1 MKHEFLNHEVFI
13 TPEFQKITWNNSK
26 NRLQPASRLDSSSHS
41 PRLQDRRVRFH
52 NADHWPW
59 RHVAHGEKCQL
70 IDPSIHTVQFIEIF
84 RVMKQI
90 FKGTD
95 LSQLEKKNNRVFF
108 LKSLDK
114 NPSLLHFSGRKMRWI
129 RFGQSFDSQ
138 KARSAK
144 EPHTHTDSKK
154 LKTNPPHVHQDSVR
168 ESQPNLHQ
176 LILLIST
183 PLFED
188 TTQMSACPMWNQ
200 AFSPPLWGSQV
211 FQALWPC
218 LKCLSLVD
226 GFKKR
231 LYCRNTHR
239 IVCIFTLTVNHI
251 ST

>member
-1 MKHEFLNHEVFI
+1 MKPEFLNHEVFI

-41 PRLQDRRVRFH
+41 PRLRDRRVRFH

-95 LSQLEKKNNRVFF
+95 LSQLEKKKQYRVFF

-144 EPHTHTDSKK
+144 EPHTRIPRNSKLTRHMSTK
-154 LKTNPPHVHQDSVR
+154 IRL
-168 ESQPNLHQ
+168 ENL
-176 LILLIST
+176 
-183 PLFED
+183 
-188 TTQMSACPMWNQ
+188 NQ
-200 AFSPPLWGSQV
+200 
-211 FQALWPC
+211 
-218 LKCLSLVD
+218 
-226 GFKKR
+226 
-231 LYCRNTHR
+231 
-239 IVCIFTLTVNHI
+239 IFTN
-251 ST
+251 